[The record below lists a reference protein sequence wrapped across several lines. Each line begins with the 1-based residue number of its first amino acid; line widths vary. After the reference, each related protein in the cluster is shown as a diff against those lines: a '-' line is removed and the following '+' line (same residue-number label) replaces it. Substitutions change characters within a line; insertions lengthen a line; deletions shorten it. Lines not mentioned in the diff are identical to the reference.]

1 MDIKSLATQLILSK
15 IGGANDSGAASS
27 ALDDLVGGSGGFD
40 LGDIVAKFTGSGGD
54 LAEKAK
60 SWLGDGGNEAVSADQ
75 IQDAI
80 GSDKIEAFA
89 KKLGIGREEAS
100 SGLSTR
106 AAKVATCWTQSA
118 VFQAWLAWLRSS
130 SSNSS
135 FVSDDFTI
143 ARAQGWRR

>member
-40 LGDIVAKFTGSGGD
+40 LGDIVGKFTGSGGD
-54 LAEKAK
+54 LASKAK
-60 SWLGDGGNEAVSADQ
+60 SWLGDGGNEAVSASE

-89 KKLGIGREEAS
+89 RKLGIGTEEAS
-100 SGLSTR
+100 NGLSQILPDLIDKSSKGGDLLDSVGGVSGL
-106 AAKVATCWTQSA
+106 AG
-118 VFQAWLAWLRSS
+118 LASK
-130 SSNSS
+130 
-135 FVSDDFTI
+135 FFK
-143 ARAQGWRR
+143 

>member
-1 MDIKSLATQLILSK
+1 MDIKSLATQLIMSK

-40 LGDIVAKFTGSGGD
+40 LGDIVGKFTGSGGD

-60 SWLGDGGNEAVSADQ
+60 SWLGDGGNESVSADQ

-89 KKLGIGREEAS
+89 KKLGIGTEEAS
-100 SGLSTR
+100 SSLSQILPDLIDKSSQGGNLLGSVGGLSG
-106 AAKVATCWTQSA
+106 
-118 VFQAWLAWLRSS
+118 LAGLASK
-130 SSNSS
+130 
-135 FVSDDFTI
+135 FFK
-143 ARAQGWRR
+143 

>member
-1 MDIKSLATQLILSK
+1 MDIKSLATKLILSK

-40 LGDIVAKFTGSGGD
+40 LGDIVGQFTGSGGD
-54 LAEKAK
+54 LASKAK
-60 SWLGDGGNEAVSADQ
+60 SWLGDGGNEPVSADQ

-100 SGLSTR
+100 SGLSQVLPELID
-106 AAKVATCWTQSA
+106 KSSKGGNLLDSVGGLSG
-118 VFQAWLAWLRSS
+118 LAGLASK
-130 SSNSS
+130 
-135 FVSDDFTI
+135 FFK
-143 ARAQGWRR
+143 